1 MATFEEIRDAK
12 SHLILKA
19 LGGFI
24 AVAPMSVEMPE
35 KFTTEGGE
43 LIDLK
48 AAGFTSIGWLTKG
61 DGINFS
67 RDTEQQETESF
78 GALEPTRIDFTKD
91 VTSAAFRMQET
102 SKQTL
107 ELYYN
112 TDLSKVKV
120 DANGEFS
127 FVNDSQ
133 PSTVYRRVIYIAKDG
148 NGDDAKYL
156 IKAMPRAILAEIQE
170 QAWTPES
177 ELSYGL
183 TLKATTDP
191 DLNYSVRH
199 AFAGPGIKKIAGDMG
214 FSDGGAAVA
223 AERTTPKE
231 PAEQDATEEVHT
243 EFNEDPET
251 A

>member
-1 MATFEEIRDAK
+1 MATFEEVRGSK

-24 AVAPMSVEMPE
+24 VVAPMSVKMPE
-35 KFTTEGGE
+35 KFTTAGGE
-43 LIDLK
+43 LVDLK
-48 AAGFTSIGWLTKG
+48 AAGFTPLGWLTKG

-67 RDTEQQETESF
+67 RETDQQETESF
-78 GALEPTRIDFTKD
+78 GALEPTRVDFTKD

-102 SKQTL
+102 NKQTL

-112 TDLSKVKV
+112 TDLSKIKP

-133 PSTVYRRVIYIAKDG
+133 PSTIYRRAIYIAKDG
-148 NGDDAKYL
+148 NGEDAKYL
-156 IKAMPRAILAEIQE
+156 IKAMPRAILAEAQE
-170 QAWTPES
+170 QGWNPES

-191 DLNYSVRH
+191 ELNYSVRH
-199 AFAGPGIKKIAGDMG
+199 AFAGPGIKKIVGDMG
-214 FSDGGAAVA
+214 FSGTSSSSNPKPGGS
-223 AERTTPKE
+223 
-231 PAEQDATEEVHT
+231 Q
-243 EFNEDPET
+243 
-251 A
+251 

>member
-1 MATFEEIRDAK
+1 MATFEDNRGAQ

-24 AVAPMSVEMPE
+24 AVAPMSVPMPE
-35 KFTTEGGE
+35 KFTDASGD

-48 AAGFTSIGWLTKG
+48 AAGFSAVGWLTKG

-67 RDTEQQETESF
+67 RETDQQETESF
-78 GALEPTRIDFTKD
+78 GALEPTRVDFTKD

-102 SKQTL
+102 NKQTL

-112 TDLSKVKV
+112 TDLDNIVV
-120 DANGEFS
+120 DESGEFS

-133 PSTVYRRVIYIAKDG
+133 PSTIYRRAIYVGKDG
-148 NGDDAKYL
+148 NGDDTKYL

-170 QAWTPES
+170 QGWNPEA

-183 TLKATTDP
+183 TMKATTDP
-191 DLNYSVRH
+191 ELNYSVRH
-199 AFAGPGIKKIAGDMG
+199 AFAGPGMKKIVDDMG
-214 FSDGGAAVA
+214 FSSAGA
-223 AERTTPKE
+223 
-231 PAEQDATEEVHT
+231 EEVNT
-243 EFNEDPET
+243 ASTSAEVPDTAENTTTAVNPSPEQV
-251 A
+251 